1 MSVPGGTILSSWS
14 RMSSLSATSA
24 LVALV
29 LHETHIAYLY
39 VEGTGPAL
47 ATAPNDAQIL
57 ATITRHLG

>member
-1 MSVPGGTILSSWS
+1 
-14 RMSSLSATSA
+14 MSSLSATSA